1 MQLFGSSI
9 FEPVLKERRI
19 KMAAWV
25 GGSKQ
30 NTLHFFA
37 INLASLKPHP
47 RHVIKSQK
55 ETKVQILVVQKH
67 SCCLDFELE
76 KKVMMVLVKKRIF
89 GAAIV
94 AQR

>member
-1 MQLFGSSI
+1 MQLFSSSI
-9 FEPVLKERRI
+9 FEPALKERRI

-37 INLASLKPHP
+37 INLASLNPHP
-47 RHVIKSQK
+47 RRVIKSQK
-55 ETKVQILVVQKH
+55 ETEVQILVVQKH

-76 KKVMMVLVKKRIF
+76 KKVIELLKKRIF
-89 GAAIV
+89 WAAIV